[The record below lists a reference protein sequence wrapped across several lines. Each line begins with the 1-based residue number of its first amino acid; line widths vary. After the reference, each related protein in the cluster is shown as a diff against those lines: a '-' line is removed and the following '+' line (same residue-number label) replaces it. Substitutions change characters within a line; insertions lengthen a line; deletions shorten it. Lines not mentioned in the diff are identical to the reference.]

1 MPRRQSEVFLNA
13 LLSDLLAECSDW
25 SVSDHRRIEW
35 SGQPRSLWPE
45 ADIVIDTGARR
56 FIVEYDE
63 DSDPSRS
70 LIKYWPI
77 IERGGGFLTIIEV
90 WKRGPTIGRGYAE
103 LAKWVGARLRG
114 MYPKFDYKFLERS
127 DEASRPMA
135 KAITQLIKASLQA
148 LNQ

>member
-1 MPRRQSEVFLNA
+1 MPRRQSEVFVNA

-25 SVSDHRRIEW
+25 SVSDHRKIEW
-35 SGQPRSLWPE
+35 SSQPRSLWPE
-45 ADIVIDTGARR
+45 ADIVIDTGVRR

-77 IERGGGFLTIIEV
+77 IEREGGLLTIIGV
-90 WKRGPTIGRGYAE
+90 WKRGSTVGRGYAE
-103 LAKWVGARLRG
+103 LAKWVGTRLRE
-114 MYPKFDYKFLERS
+114 MYPKFDYKFLERD

-135 KAITQLIKASLQA
+135 KAITQLIKTSLQT
-148 LNQ
+148 LNP